1 MFKQKKIVK
10 LVVIA
15 MLVGSVPLVQ
25 AANVLTPLA
34 VKGGAD
40 KVATKERGN
49 SPPVTA
55 VVASL
60 LDKARHWKQQN
71 RIDLAAPVWERV
83 LLSNPR
89 DEESLSELAVYHA
102 SIGQFSSARDYLKRL
117 QQVNDKHP
125 AIDRVERMFSY
136 KKDALAWKQL
146 ALAEQS
152 LGRGDLTAAKD
163 GYLAALK
170 IFSEFPEALLGLAK
184 VLLLQNKYAE
194 ALELIDRYEAQK
206 QQTPQSASL
215 RSQIFMK
222 KGAEA
227 EAAHNI
233 DSAYGFYAKARTL
246 QPADPWASL
255 ALARMLRKQGK
266 LDAARREIDQMTGG
280 ARDVDSRYAGALY
293 YAEGNQWSQVKL
305 LLDQIA
311 PGDRREQIRVLHE
324 RAGVFV
330 RTEQAKR
337 LHSEHFDA
345 EAITALTVAEK
356 ESAGKIDL
364 VSIVASAWM
373 DVGQPQRAIA
383 LLERSKPVPASL
395 QLLYA
400 GALLQAGQDEKLG
413 QLLNAIDSKG
423 INADNDKQALEKIRI
438 AHSLRMAESLRLAGK
453 YTEGM
458 EVLKPMLAKYPKN
471 LALLLAHARLLGA
484 ANAFQ
489 DALKDVDAV
498 LVIEPGNHEAIR
510 QGADYAVQLNDFPLA
525 DRYLSAS
532 KKDDAEWAA
541 LYLEAGHYA
550 EAGRNE
556 AKAELYFALG
566 GQATP
571 KQNRI
576 NTSISPNRQSSNK
589 VSPHNSYLE
598 AGYASR
604 YKKGMGG
611 LGYLYEQEIPL
622 ALHVPLEDNQSAMVF
637 KVTEV
642 KLDAGDAGPNLDLFG
657 TNLPAAPLA
666 VPYPVSASGTAFSV
680 GYQSVALAADIGVS
694 PVGFKFN
701 NIVGA
706 LRWNKDIAGSNI
718 ALEGSRRSVAQ
729 SVLSYAGAV
738 DNVTGAAWGGVSKT
752 GVQASIYRPF
762 TEAWSGYASAG
773 YYGYSGTN
781 VANNDSNH
789 LSVSLI
795 YLLAHTDDFE
805 ASVSARLAH
814 SSFRQNQNFF
824 FWGQGGY
831 YSPQRD
837 NSFNIPLHLTG
848 KTERLVYE
856 FNLSGGISDVVQ
868 APALIYPT
876 DPVRQAA
883 LGLAGTQPG
892 SVNSGQKLMGLDWTV
907 EYEFAPQFWLGNRSH
922 YEKSP
927 AYQQTGVMFYLRYD
941 FDKKVGS
948 RRLPP
953 YPIKPYYITTQ
964 GGAGL
969 N

>member
-1 MFKQKKIVK
+1 MFKQKKIVN
-10 LVVIA
+10 LVIIST
-15 MLVGSVPLVQ
+15 LFGTVPLVQ
-25 AANVLTPLA
+25 AADALTALA
-34 VKGGAD
+34 VKGVAD
-40 KVATKERGN
+40 KTASEKRGN
-49 SPPVTA
+49 SPPVTP
-55 VVASL
+55 VVAGL

-83 LLSNPR
+83 LLSSPW
-89 DEESLSELAVYHA
+89 DEESLSELAMYQA

-117 QQVNDKHP
+117 QQANDKHP
-125 AIDRVERMFSY
+125 AIDRVERMLSF
-136 KKDALAWKQL
+136 KKDAPAWKQL
-146 ALAEQS
+146 ALADQS
-152 LGRGDLTAAKD
+152 LSRGDLTAAKD
-163 GYLAALK
+163 GYQTALK
-170 IFSEFPEALLGLAK
+170 IFPDFPEALLGLAK
-184 VLLLQNKYAE
+184 VLLKQNKYAD
-194 ALELIDRYEAQK
+194 ALELIDRYEARK

-215 RSQIFMK
+215 LSQIFMK
-222 KGAEA
+222 KGSEA

-233 DSAYGFYAKARTL
+233 DSAYGFYAKARSL

-266 LDAARREIDQMTGG
+266 LDAARHEIDQMTGG
-280 ARDVDSRYAGALY
+280 ARDIDSRYVGALY

-311 PGDRREQIRVLHE
+311 SGDRREQIRVLHE

-337 LHSEHFDA
+337 LHSEHLES
-345 EAITALTVAEK
+345 EAIDSLTVAEK
-356 ESAGKIDL
+356 ESGGKADL
-364 VSIVASAWM
+364 ISIVAIVWM
-373 DVGQPQRAIA
+373 DIGQPQRAIA
-383 LLERSKPVPASL
+383 LLERSKPVPAGL

-400 GALLQAGQDEKLG
+400 GALLQAGQDEKLA

-423 INADNDKQALEKIRI
+423 ISTDSDKQVLENIRF
-438 AHSLRMAESLRLAGK
+438 AYGLRKAESLRLAGK
-453 YTEGM
+453 FAEGE
-458 EVLKPMLAKYPKN
+458 EVLKPLLAQHPKHI
-471 LALLLAHARLLGA
+471 ALLLAHARLLGA

-489 DALKDVDAV
+489 DALKVVDAV

-510 QGADYAVQLNDFPLA
+510 QGANYAVQLNDYPLA

-556 AKAELYFALG
+556 AKAESYFALG
-566 GQATP
+566 GQAIP
-571 KQNRI
+571 KQKGI
-576 NTSISPNRQSSNK
+576 DMSIAPNRQSSNNE
-589 VSPHNSYLE
+589 PQQNSYLE
-598 AGYASR
+598 AGYAIR
-604 YKKGMGG
+604 YKNGMGG

-622 ALHVPLEDNQSAMVF
+622 ALHVPLEGNQSALVF
-637 KVTEV
+637 KVTQV

-657 TNLPAAPLA
+657 TNLPAAPLP

-680 GYQSVALAADIGVS
+680 GYQSAALAADIGFS

-706 LRWNKDIAGSNI
+706 LRWNKDISGSNV

-752 GVQASIYRPF
+752 GAQASIYRPF
-762 TEAWSGYASAG
+762 GETWAGYASAG
-773 YYGYSGTN
+773 YYGYSGSN

-789 LSVSLI
+789 LSASLI
-795 YLLAHTDDFE
+795 YLLAHSDDFE
-805 ASVSARLAH
+805 ASVSARLSH
-814 SSFRQNQNFF
+814 SGFRQNQNFF
-824 FWGQGGY
+824 FWGHGGY

-837 NSFNIPLHLTG
+837 TSFTIPLHLTG

-856 FNLSGGISDVVQ
+856 FNLSAGISDVVQ
-868 APALIYPT
+868 AAALIYPT

-883 LGLAGTQPG
+883 LGLAGMQPG
-892 SVNSGQKLMGLDWTV
+892 SVASGQKLMGLDWTV

-922 YEKSP
+922 YEESP
-927 AYQQTGVMFYLRYD
+927 AYQQTGMMFYLRYD

-948 RRLPP
+948 GRLPP